1 MRQLTGKQ
9 NIMCEHRI
17 LFYSHDAYG
26 MGNIRRTL
34 AICEKLSQE
43 IPDLSILIVTGSP
56 VIHALRIPY
65 KVDYVKLPCLSRDE
79 QATFSAKYWDMST
92 RELIRFRSELI
103 SCCIKKFNPNLIVVD
118 KKPFGLNGELLEAL
132 TYVKKYPKKTRI
144 ILGLRDVLDDPST
157 TIPIWQKNR
166 YYEAIRDYYDH
177 VWIYG
182 SRKIFD
188 AVKEYQMPDPVA
200 RKVIYTGFLRRSRP
214 SVSPNALRTKLG
226 LNGELFVLVMAGGGG
241 DGFPILATYIKGIRD
256 HYGLPHSRSL
266 LISGPEMPTAQR
278 SDIAHCCQADTSLTF
293 LEFSDEIET
302 ILLSADVVV
311 SMGGYNAICEI
322 LSFRKKAVIIPR
334 VHPVKEQ
341 YVRAQVLANM
351 GLIEMI
357 HPADL
362 SKATLF
368 EAIARAAQ
376 KRNALFKVEEKI
388 DLNGL
393 ERITT
398 LTREILDC

>member
-1 MRQLTGKQ
+1 
-9 NIMCEHRI
+9 
-17 LFYSHDAYG
+17 

-34 AICEKLSQE
+34 SICERLTQE
-43 IPDLSILIVTGSP
+43 IPSLSILIVTGSP
-56 VIHALRIPY
+56 VIHAMRIPH

-79 QATFSAKYWDMST
+79 QETFSAKYWDMNMQ
-92 RELIRFRSELI
+92 ELIHFRSELI
-103 SCCIKKFNPNLIVVD
+103 ASCIKRFNPNLIVVD
-118 KKPFGLNGELLEAL
+118 KKPLGLDGELLEAL
-132 TYVKKYPKKTRI
+132 TYVKKYLKKTRI
-144 ILGLRDVLDDPST
+144 ILGLRDVLDEPAT

-166 YYEAIRDYYDH
+166 YYEGIRDYYDQ

-188 AVKEYQMPDPVA
+188 AAKEYQMPDLVA
-200 RKVIYTGFLRRSRP
+200 QKVIYTGFLGRSRP
-214 SVSPNALRTKLG
+214 SISPNALRAKLG

-241 DGFPILATYIKGIRD
+241 DGFPILSTYIKGIRN

-278 SDIAHCCQADTSLTF
+278 CDLAHCCQADTSLNF

-302 ILLSADVVV
+302 ILSSADVVV
-311 SMGGYNAICEI
+311 SMGGYNTICEI

-334 VHPVKEQ
+334 VYPVKEQ

-357 HPADL
+357 HPDDL
-362 SKATLF
+362 TKATLF
-368 EAIARAAQ
+368 AAIARAAQ
-376 KRNALFKVEEKI
+376 QRNVLFEVVKNI

-393 ERITT
+393 ERITN